1 MYKTH
6 TFIQSLAWLS
16 GTLLYVMPYHA
27 LPCDATCRVCFS
39 FLPLVHMNISLCVV
53 CIYRN
58 VYSFSFYWHF
68 CRLSSYDICSFLS
81 LSLSCRCLSFTL
93 LSECM
98 TGEKSKYI
106 PNKEIIFIH
115 IQRTRG
121 PMMKHTMR
129 FYVYVCEL
137 RAISRARERERVK
150 KTAVEHC
157 WLGKFIQKFVIYS
170 CIVRVLLVLLLLYR
184 CHPVFY
190 FISKMEPFNGN
201 FLSSFFIVILS
212 YTHILDINCNV

>member
-1 MYKTH
+1 MRCH
-6 TFIQSLAWLS
+6 LS
-16 GTLLYVMPYHA
+16 CVF
-27 LPCDATCRVCFS
+27 FS
-39 FLPLVHMNISLCVV
+39 LPLVHMNISLCVV

-150 KTAVEHC
+150 KQPSSTAGSGNLFKNLSFTLALCVCC
-157 WLGKFIQKFVIYS
+157 WCCCCSTAAI
-170 CIVRVLLVLLLLYR
+170 
-184 CHPVFY
+184 P
-190 FISKMEPFNGN
+190 
-201 FLSSFFIVILS
+201 FFIPYQKWNLS
-212 YTHILDINCNV
+212 MGISCRHFSSSSYHTHTY